1 MIKLVKTRDTQKV
14 EEIVIKHFR
23 GGHYCNNFEVIKE
36 VKDGVYRFRN
46 IIKGNGTMKFYIIY
60 VEAKAVLIAPLFTR
74 KNLATVAGT
83 SEGFDFVDFFYSD
96 EALDKEIEI
105 ALSFL
110 FDQLKHEGIRELRW
124 NWMPDDT
131 ISNVILE
138 KSYREK
144 SNIEIVENTIIPFN
158 DYDSYKSGLSKN
170 TKQNL
175 RTAQNRLNR
184 DNKKYE
190 FHISLAECI
199 DNEQIKD
206 CLKLYYDRQKTK
218 YGVSFL
224 HQLAIKTLDFNTRL
238 LIKRKGV
245 LANFLID
252 GEVAAFMFGYIN
264 QRNHS
269 LEIPKLAINEKF
281 GFYSPG
287 MLLVDN
293 TVKYLAN
300 NTSIKNLDLCRGTE
314 QYKLK
319 MGGKIYPTYKYIV
332 KI

>member
-1 MIKLVKTRDTQKV
+1 M
-14 EEIVIKHFR
+14 
-23 GGHYCNNFEVIKE
+23 
-36 VKDGVYRFRN
+36 
-46 IIKGNGTMKFYIIY
+46 
-60 VEAKAVLIAPLFTR
+60 
-74 KNLATVAGT
+74 
-83 SEGFDFVDFFYSD
+83 
-96 EALDKEIEI
+96 
-105 ALSFL
+105 
-110 FDQLKHEGIRELRW
+110 
-124 NWMPDDT
+124 
-131 ISNVILE
+131 
-138 KSYREK
+138 
-144 SNIEIVENTIIPFN
+144 
-158 DYDSYKSGLSKN
+158 
-170 TKQNL
+170 
-175 RTAQNRLNR
+175 
-184 DNKKYE
+184 
-190 FHISLAECI
+190 
-199 DNEQIKD
+199 
-206 CLKLYYDRQKTK
+206 
-218 YGVSFL
+218 
-224 HQLAIKTLDFNTRL
+224 
-238 LIKRKGV
+238 IKRKGV